1 MAEQVAVLAGGCFWC
16 TEAVFLDVVGVK
28 SVESG
33 YTGGTVANP
42 TYKQVCGGDTGHAE
56 AIRITFDPE
65 QLSYDDLLDIFF
77 ATHDPT
83 QLNRQG
89 NDVGTQYRSA
99 IFPLDDEQER
109 EARAAIE
116 RANADNGGR
125 VVTTIEPLGE
135 WYPAE
140 DYHQDYWA
148 GEGQRNPYCLAV
160 IPPKLQKLRKSFQ
173 ARAKSAGGDAPKRLA
188 ARRRRSLIAAPR
200 PSSGTGATAMRGLA
214 RRIGAGGAGRTGAPR
229 LRRDRPT
236 R

>member
-16 TEAVFLDVVGVK
+16 TEAVFLDVIGVK

-33 YTGGTVANP
+33 YTGGHAARP

-56 AIRITFDPE
+56 AIRVTFDPE
-65 QLSYDDLLDIFF
+65 QISYGELLDIFF

-99 IFPLDDEQER
+99 IFPQDAEQER
-109 EARAAIE
+109 EARAAFE
-116 RANADNGGR
+116 RANAERDGK

-135 WYPAE
+135 WWPAE
-140 DYHQDYWA
+140 DYHQEYWA
-148 GEGQRNPYCLAV
+148 GEGQRNPYCLAT

-173 ARAKSAGGDAPKRLA
+173 ARAKSANA
-188 ARRRRSLIAAPR
+188 AA
-200 PSSGTGATAMRGLA
+200 
-214 RRIGAGGAGRTGAPR
+214 
-229 LRRDRPT
+229 
-236 R
+236 

>member
-1 MAEQVAVLAGGCFWC
+1 MGDQVAVLAGGCFWC

-28 SVESG
+28 KVESG

-42 TYKQVCGGDTGHAE
+42 GYKQVCGGDTGHAE
-56 AIRITFDPE
+56 AIRVTFDPD

-99 IFPLDDEQER
+99 IFPLSDEQER
-109 EARAAIE
+109 KAREAIARA
-116 RANADNGGR
+116 NQDLGGR
-125 VVTTIEPLGE
+125 VVTAIEPAGD
-135 WYPAE
+135 WWPAE
-140 DYHQDYWA
+140 GYHQDYWS

-173 ARAKSAGGDAPKRLA
+173 ARVKSASA
-188 ARRRRSLIAAPR
+188 AV
-200 PSSGTGATAMRGLA
+200 
-214 RRIGAGGAGRTGAPR
+214 
-229 LRRDRPT
+229 
-236 R
+236 

>member
-16 TEAVFLDVVGVK
+16 TEAVFLDVVGVR

-33 YTGGTVANP
+33 YTGGHVSKP

-99 IFPLDDEQER
+99 IFPQNEEQER
-109 EARAAIE
+109 KAREGID
-116 RANADNGGR
+116 RANQENGGR
-125 VVTTIEPLGE
+125 VVTTIEPIGD
-135 WYPAE
+135 WWPAE

-148 GEGQRNPYCLAV
+148 GEGQRNPYCIAV

-173 ARAKSAGGDAPKRLA
+173 ARTKSGAN
-188 ARRRRSLIAAPR
+188 
-200 PSSGTGATAMRGLA
+200 ATA
-214 RRIGAGGAGRTGAPR
+214 
-229 LRRDRPT
+229 
-236 R
+236 